1 MICPKCGFSQPDDY
15 YCAQCGVNVEKYVQ
29 KKRKKRFK
37 RGLII
42 AVLGIAALSI
52 AMFLSTRKD
61 SEKPAISKDKPEE
74 TKVAQK
80 SPPQERQQGRDVA
93 SRILRSD
100 ELARGRPGKSRRKT
114 PGVVRPGT
122 KPTSKQE
129 TTVRSSLD
137 DPAKQGAPQSE
148 PKESTL
154 TSKAWFE
161 EGLSLDD
168 DSDSEIASYQK
179 AIELDPKFAPAYYRL
194 GAIYFRQAEYDLA
207 AENFANFMLY
217 ASDTDKQTYNIELYF
232 SPEDLEALRE
242 PTEES
247 SPEEVKQEVAAEPAE
262 VESAETA
269 EEVSTETSEE
279 VESIVRFST
288 SNGHMV
294 VPALLNEIR
303 NTSLL
308 FDTGASI
315 TVLSTQLA
323 QSLGL
328 VAAAG
333 KTIRLK
339 TVAADVRAQVATL
352 DSITVGGLSR
362 SDFPVAIVDLDLD
375 TSGRFNGILGMDFLG
390 NYTIRIDNE
399 ANRIFLTPRRTRSQ

>member
-1 MICPKCGFSQPDDY
+1 MICPKCNFSQPDDY

-29 KKRKKRFK
+29 KRRKKRFN
-37 RGLII
+37 RRLII
-42 AVLGIAALSI
+42 TVLSIAALSLALFMNI
-52 AMFLSTRKD
+52 QED
-61 SEKPAISKDKPEE
+61 SEKSDASKDTSTG
-74 TKVAQK
+74 TKVTQR
-80 SPPQERQQGRDVA
+80 SPSPDKPPEQTVA
-93 SRILRSD
+93 SRAPRSN
-100 ELARGRPGKSRRKT
+100 ELARRRSGNQ
-114 PGVVRPGT
+114 PAR
-122 KPTSKQE
+122 KQE
-129 TTVRSSLD
+129 MTERAPLED
-137 DPAKQGAPQSE
+137 AAKRAAPQSE

-154 TSKAWFE
+154 TSKELFDR
-161 EGLSLDD
+161 GLRLDD
-168 DSDSEIASYQK
+168 DSDSEIAFYQK
-179 AIELDPKFAPAYYRL
+179 AIELDPQFAPAYYRL

-207 AENFANFMLY
+207 AENFSTFLLY
-217 ASDTDKQTYNIELYF
+217 ASDTEKQTYNIELYF

-242 PTEES
+242 ATEEPG
-247 SPEEVKQEVAAEPAE
+247 PEEVEPEVAAEPAE

-294 VPALLNEIR
+294 VPVLLNESR

-315 TVLSTQLA
+315 TVLSTELA

-328 VAAAG
+328 RAAVG

-339 TVAADVRAQVATL
+339 TVAADVQAKVATL

-362 SDFPVAIVDLDLD
+362 SDFPVAVVDFNFDK
-375 TSGRFNGILGMDFLG
+375 SGRFDGILGMDFLR
-390 NYTIRIDNE
+390 NYTIRIDNQ
-399 ANRIFLTPRRTRSQ
+399 ANRIFLTPR

>member
-15 YCAQCGVNVEKYVQ
+15 YCAQCGVNVERYVQ

-52 AMFLSTRKD
+52 AMFMSTQKD
-61 SEKPAISKDKPEE
+61 SEKPVTSKDTSKE

-80 SPPQERQQGRDVA
+80 SPSQEKQQGRNVA
-93 SRILRSD
+93 SGTLRSD
-100 ELARGRPGKSRRKT
+100 EVARGRPGKSRRKT
-114 PGVVRPGT
+114 PGVVRPGN
-122 KPTSKQE
+122 KRTSKQE
-129 TTVRSSLD
+129 TTVKSSLD
-137 DPAKQGAPQSE
+137 DSAKRGAPQSE

-161 EGLSLDD
+161 KGLRLDD

-207 AENFANFMLY
+207 AENFATFMLY
-217 ASDTDKQTYNIELYF
+217 ASETDKQTYNIELYF

-242 PTEES
+242 APEES
-247 SPEEVKQEVAAEPAE
+247 SSEEVEQEVAAEPAE

-279 VESIVRFST
+279 VESIVRFYRSFDGT
-288 SNGHMV
+288 GSEPRTGGGSWQDNKIENSGSRCSGAGCNPGFHHGRGPEQV
-294 VPALLNEIR
+294 RRPGR
-303 NTSLL
+303 N
-308 FDTGASI
+308 
-315 TVLSTQLA
+315 
-323 QSLGL
+323 
-328 VAAAG
+328 
-333 KTIRLK
+333 
-339 TVAADVRAQVATL
+339 
-352 DSITVGGLSR
+352 SR
-362 SDFPVAIVDLDLD
+362 P
-375 TSGRFNGILGMDFLG
+375 
-390 NYTIRIDNE
+390 
-399 ANRIFLTPRRTRSQ
+399 

>member
-1 MICPKCGFSQPDDY
+1 MICSKCGFSQPDDY

-29 KKRKKRFK
+29 KERKKRFK

-42 AVLGIAALSI
+42 TVLSIAALSLALFMSI
-52 AMFLSTRKD
+52 QEDPKKSD
-61 SEKPAISKDKPEE
+61 ISKDKSGE
-74 TKVAQK
+74 TKVARK
-80 SPPQERQQGRDVA
+80 SPSREKPQERSLA
-93 SRILRSD
+93 SRAPRSN
-100 ELARGRPGKSRRKT
+100 ELARRRSGKVRGET
-114 PGVVRPGT
+114 PGAIRSGNQRT
-122 KPTSKQE
+122 RKQE
-129 TTVRSSLD
+129 TTGRSSLD
-137 DPAKQGAPQSE
+137 DAAKRGAPQSE
-148 PKESTL
+148 PKESAL
-154 TSKAWFE
+154 TSKAWFDK
-161 EGLSLDD
+161 GLRLDD
-168 DSDSEIASYQK
+168 DSDSEIAFYQK
-179 AIELDPKFAPAYYRL
+179 AIELDPQFAPAYYRL

-207 AENFANFMLY
+207 AENFSTFLLY
-217 ASDTDKQTYNIELYF
+217 ASETDRQTYNIELYF
-232 SPEDLEALRE
+232 SPEDLEAIRE
-242 PTEES
+242 ATEEPG
-247 SPEEVKQEVAAEPAE
+247 PEEVEQEVAAEPAA

-294 VPALLNEIR
+294 VPVLLNESR

-315 TVLSTQLA
+315 TVLSTELA

-339 TVAADVRAQVATL
+339 TVAADVKAKVATL

-362 SDFPVAIVDLDLD
+362 SDFPVAVVDLNLG
-375 TSGRFNGILGMDFLG
+375 TSGRFDGILGMDFLG
-390 NYTIRIDNE
+390 NYTIHIDNQ
-399 ANRIFLTPRRTRSQ
+399 ANRILLTPR

>member
-42 AVLGIAALSI
+42 TVFSIAALSFALFMSI
-52 AMFLSTRKD
+52 QEDPKKSD
-61 SEKPAISKDKPEE
+61 ISKDKSRK
-74 TKVAQK
+74 TKVSQR
-80 SPPQERQQGRDVA
+80 SPSREKPPKKNVA
-93 SRILRSD
+93 SRAQR
-100 ELARGRPGKSRRKT
+100 RPGKVPGET
-114 PGVVRPGT
+114 PGATRSGNQLT
-122 KPTSKQE
+122 RKQE
-129 TTVRSSLD
+129 TTGRSSLQD
-137 DPAKQGAPQSE
+137 GAKRSAPQSE

-161 EGLSLDD
+161 KGLRLDD
-168 DSDSEIASYQK
+168 DSDSEIALYQK
-179 AIELDPKFAPAYYRL
+179 AIELDPQFAPAYYRL

-207 AENFANFMLY
+207 AENFSTFLLY
-217 ASDTDKQTYNIELYF
+217 ASETDRQTYNIELYF
-232 SPEDLEALRE
+232 SAEDLEAIRE
-242 PTEES
+242 ATEEP
-247 SPEEVKQEVAAEPAE
+247 SPEEVEQEVAAEPAE

-288 SNGHMV
+288 TNGHMV
-294 VPALLNEIR
+294 VPVLLNESKT
-303 NTSLL
+303 TSLL

-315 TVLSTQLA
+315 TVLSTELA
-323 QSLGL
+323 RSLGL
-328 VAAAG
+328 KAAAG

-339 TVAADVRAQVATL
+339 TVAADVKAKVATL

-362 SDFPVAIVDLDLD
+362 SDFPVAVVDLNLG
-375 TSGRFNGILGMDFLG
+375 TSGRFDGILGMDFLG
-390 NYTIRIDNE
+390 NYTIRIDNQ
-399 ANRIFLTPRRTRSQ
+399 ANRIFLSPR

>member
-29 KKRKKRFK
+29 KKRKKRLK
-37 RGLII
+37 RGFII

-52 AMFLSTRKD
+52 AMFLSTQKD
-61 SEKPAISKDKPEE
+61 SEKPAISKDKPKE

-80 SPPQERQQGRDVA
+80 LPPQKRQQGRDVA

-100 ELARGRPGKSRRKT
+100 ELARARPGKSRRIT
-114 PGVVRPGT
+114 PEVVRPEN
-122 KPTSKQE
+122 KRTSKQE

-137 DPAKQGAPQSE
+137 DPAKRGDSQSE
-148 PKESTL
+148 TKESTL
-154 TSKAWFE
+154 SSKAWFE
-161 EGLSLDD
+161 KGLSLDD

-217 ASDTDKQTYNIELYF
+217 ASETDKQTYNIELYF

-242 PTEES
+242 PTKEP
-247 SPEEVKQEVAAEPAE
+247 SPEEVEQEVAAEPAE

-294 VPALLNEIR
+294 VPALLNESK

-328 VAAAG
+328 MAAAG

-339 TVAADVRAQVATL
+339 TVAADVQAQVAAL

-375 TSGRFNGILGMDFLG
+375 TSGRFDGILGMDFLG